1 MAEAARLAAQPI
13 LYSVSAAVSVTD
25 LPRFTASVSRS
36 SRSSRRC
43 SSHYCT
49 NYTHSVHDRPA
60 LIASREGRRH
70 NFDRRALSPVEA
82 WYTFYRAPL
91 SRLQPR
97 HRIGVVEGES
107 LAVFD
112 DLPAVYKDVAHRAL
126 GRRIDE
132 AADRVVERPHRRMLG
147 IDDHEIRLGAG
158 REPAE
163 MVATE
168 RAGTADG
175 RGGEDVGRSHG
186 MSAFGSDSG
195 EDSRC
200 AHLLDQIVREG

>member
-1 MAEAARLAAQPI
+1 M
-13 LYSVSAAVSVTD
+13 
-25 LPRFTASVSRS
+25 
-36 SRSSRRC
+36 
-43 SSHYCT
+43 
-49 NYTHSVHDRPA
+49 
-60 LIASREGRRH
+60 
-70 NFDRRALSPVEA
+70 
-82 WYTFYRAPL
+82 FYRAPL

-163 MVATE
+163 IVATE
-168 RAGTADG
+168 RVGTADG
-175 RGGEDVGRSHG
+175 RGGEDVGRGHG
-186 MSAFGSDSG
+186 MGAFGSDSG

-200 AHLLDQIVREG
+200 AHLLDQIVREGVSADAEIDPGCVIRAEMRDAAAREHGRAMGDICPGRGKAGEVVAGRPVQPGVIREKSRGR